1 MVQWLRISLQIQGT
15 QVQYLVQEDSTIQ
28 GATKPMHHTPE
39 PTIYSPCYATR
50 GATATT
56 VRTPHTTT
64 KSHPCL
70 LQLKKASAHQ

>member
-39 PTIYSPCYATR
+39 PTI
-50 GATATT
+50 
-56 VRTPHTTT
+56 
-64 KSHPCL
+64 
-70 LQLKKASAHQ
+70 